1 MHKRSDTLTEDA
13 LIAATAITHSLTLV
27 SRNVRNFVALGVAC
41 VNPFEVDA
49 MPQTAAKKHR
59 AP

>member
-1 MHKRSDTLTEDA
+1 
-13 LIAATAITHSLTLV
+13 LIAATALTHSLTLV